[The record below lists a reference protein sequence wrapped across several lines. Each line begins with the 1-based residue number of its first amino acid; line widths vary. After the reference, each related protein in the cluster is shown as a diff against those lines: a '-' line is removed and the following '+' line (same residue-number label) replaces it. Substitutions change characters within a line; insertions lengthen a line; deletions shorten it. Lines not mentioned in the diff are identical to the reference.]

1 MATQITLRGITWN
14 HSRGF
19 TPLVATAQRFAE
31 LNPGV
36 EIVWEK
42 RSLQAFADQPVDALA
57 ASHDLLVLDHP
68 WIGFAAQRRVV
79 LALDELLPADFLED
93 QRANA
98 VGASHAS
105 YGWQENQWALAI
117 DAAAPVASFRPD
129 LIEKHRLRLPQTWE
143 ELLELARA
151 GWVLLP
157 GIAIDS
163 LMNFFM
169 LCSTLG
175 EDVCRGRDRL
185 VAPDIGVRALRL
197 LRELV
202 HLVDA
207 NIFSWNPIQ
216 VYHAMTETD
225 RFAYCPFA
233 YGYSNYSRR
242 GYARRLLLFEDLVTL
257 DGSRLRSTL
266 GGTGLAISAHC
277 SHPDLAARYAQYVAS
292 GEIQRSLYVDAG
304 GQPGHRS
311 AWLDD
316 HANFLTADFFRRTLP
331 ALDRAYLR
339 PRYDGYLHLQDHA
352 GEVIRDYLF
361 RGGHERSVLERL
373 DTLYQESLEMAGS

>member
-1 MATQITLRGITWN
+1 MSVTVTLRGITWN

-31 LNPGV
+31 LNPGI

-42 RSLQAFADQPVDALA
+42 RSLQAFADQPLDALA
-57 ASHDLLVLDHP
+57 ASYDLLVVDHP
-68 WIGFAAQRRVV
+68 WIGFGARTRVI
-79 LALDELLPADFLED
+79 LPLDELLPADFLQD

-98 VGASHAS
+98 VGASFES
-105 YGWQENQWALAI
+105 YCWNGRQWALAI
-117 DAAAPVASFRPD
+117 DAATPVASYRPD
-129 LIEKHRLRLPQTWE
+129 LVEQHNLRLPRTWE

-151 GWVLLP
+151 GWVVLP

-175 EDVCRGRDRL
+175 EDPCQGRERL
-185 VAPDIGVRALRL
+185 VAPEIGARALQL
-197 LRELV
+197 LRELTR
-202 HLVDA
+202 LADSS
-207 NIFSWNPIQ
+207 IFAWNPIQ
-216 VYHAMTETD
+216 VYHAMSEGD

-242 GYARRLLLFEDLVTL
+242 GYARQRLLFDDLVTL
-257 DGSRLRSTL
+257 QGRRLRSTL

-277 SHPDLAARYAQYVAS
+277 SHPSLAARYAQYVAS
-292 GEIQRSLYVDAG
+292 GEIQRTLYVDAG

-311 AWLDD
+311 AWLDEQ
-316 HANFLTADFFRRTLP
+316 ANAIAADFFRRTLP
-331 ALDRAYLR
+331 ALDRAWLR
-339 PRYDGYLHLQDHA
+339 PRYDGYLHFQDHA
-352 GEVIRDYLF
+352 GAVVRDYLIG
-361 RGGHERSVLERL
+361 GGHERAVLARL
-373 DTLYQESLEMAGS
+373 DRLYQESLEVAGS